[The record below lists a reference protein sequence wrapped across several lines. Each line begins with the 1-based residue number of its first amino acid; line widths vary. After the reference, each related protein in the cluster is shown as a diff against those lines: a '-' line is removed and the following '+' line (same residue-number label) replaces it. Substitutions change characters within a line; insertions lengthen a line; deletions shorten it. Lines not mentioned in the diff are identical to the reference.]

1 MKKNN
6 FLGGLLICCCFVL
19 SSCDDASYVTISTEY
34 GDMTVLLYD
43 FTPKHKENFL
53 KLVEEEYYDDLLFH
67 RIISGFMIQGGDPDS
82 KEAQPGQ
89 RLGGGGQ
96 GYRVDAEI
104 GSPHFRGTL
113 AAARDGNPEKASSGS
128 QFYIVHGSPVTD
140 AMLDQIEQRQQIQY
154 SEAQRQL
161 YKEIGGTPQLDNLYT
176 VFGEVVSGMDVV
188 DKIAAEQKDQYD
200 RPIKDVKMS
209 IRKGK

>member
-1 MKKNN
+1 
-6 FLGGLLICCCFVL
+6 
-19 SSCDDASYVTISTEY
+19 
-34 GDMTVLLYD
+34 MTVLLYD
-43 FTPKHKENFL
+43 STPKHKENFL
-53 KLVEEEYYDDLLFH
+53 KLVEESYYDDLLFH

-89 RLGGGGQ
+89 RLGGGGP

-104 GSPHFRGTL
+104 GSPHFRGSL

-128 QFYIVHGSPVTD
+128 QFYIVHGSSVTD
-140 AMLDQIEQRQQIQY
+140 AMLDQIEQRQNIQY

-176 VFGEVVSGMDVV
+176 VFGEVVSGMEVV
-188 DKIAAEQKDQYD
+188 DQIAVEQKDQYD
-200 RPIKDVKMS
+200 RPVKDIKMT

>member
-1 MKKNN
+1 MKKNK
-6 FLGGLLICCCFVL
+6 FLWGLLISCCFAL
-19 SSCDDASYVTISTEY
+19 SSCDNNSYVTISTEY
-34 GDMTVLLYD
+34 GDVTVLLYD

-53 KLVEEEYYDDLLFH
+53 KLVDEGYYDDLLFH

-89 RLGGGGQ
+89 RLGGGGP

-104 GSPHFRGTL
+104 GSPHFRGAL
-113 AAARDGNPEKASSGS
+113 AAARDGNPQKASSGS
-128 QFYIVHGSPVTD
+128 QFYIVHGSAVTD

-161 YKEIGGTPQLDNLYT
+161 YREVGGTPQLDNLYT
-176 VFGEVVSGMDVV
+176 VFGEVVSGMEVV
-188 DKIAAEQKDQYD
+188 DQIAAEQKDQYD
-200 RPIKDVKMS
+200 RPVKDVKMS